1 MVVCNVDGGGVLLW
15 LVLRIKKT
23 LHLTLRLN
31 NVLKIKL
38 FIRNRNLDKSLNIS
52 LINGDKSLD
61 TQ

>member
-15 LVLRIKKT
+15 LALRIKKT

-38 FIRNRNLDKSLNIS
+38 FIRKSNLDNSLNI
-52 LINGDKSLD
+52 
-61 TQ
+61 

>member
-15 LVLRIKKT
+15 LALRIKKT

-38 FIRNRNLDKSLNIS
+38 FIRKRNLDNLLNIS
-52 LINGDKSLD
+52 LINGEKS
-61 TQ
+61 